1 MPEGDSIVRAAR
13 RLQVLSGQRICR
25 SDLRIPSLATVDLR
39 GATVLETV
47 PRGKHL
53 LMRFDTGVTLHSHL
67 KMEGSWSVHPVG
79 SRWRKPWHTARVVLR
94 TTTTEAVGFS
104 LLLDLVRTD
113 AEDRLVGHLGPD
125 LLGPDW
131 DAGLALARLG
141 AQPDRPLGEALLDQ
155 RLLAGIG
162 NVFKSEV
169 CFLAGVDP
177 ADPVGVV
184 PDLPEVVAV
193 AERLLE
199 ANRDRPFRVTTE
211 DPRALRSRP
220 GVRGRRD
227 GGPGGAATT
236 QGRRY
241 WVYGHRGPCARCGTT
256 VVRQDQGPPG
266 QQRSTYW
273 CPRCQPARRTGAGP
287 TGAASGSPPPR

>member
-13 RLQVLSGQRICR
+13 KLQVLSGQQLVR

-53 LMRFDTGVTLHSHL
+53 LVRLDTGLTLHSHL

-79 SRWRKPWHTARVVLR
+79 ARWRKPWHTARVVLR
-94 TTTTEAVGFS
+94 TRGTEAVGFS
-104 LLLDLVRTD
+104 LLLDLVRTE

-131 DAGLALARLG
+131 DAEAAVARL
-141 AQPDRPLGEALLDQ
+141 AARPDRPLGEALLDQ

-169 CFLAGVDP
+169 CFAAGVDP

-184 PDLPEVVAV
+184 PDLAAVVAV
-193 AERLLE
+193 AKQQLE

-211 DPRALRSRP
+211 DPVALRSRP
-220 GVRGRRD
+220 GARGRRD

-256 VVRQDQGPPG
+256 VRRSDQGPRG
-266 QQRSTYW
+266 QERSTYW
-273 CPRCQPARRTGAGP
+273 CPRCQPARRVDPGPVATGSA
-287 TGAASGSPPPR
+287 SPPPR